1 MTVAHPF
8 QGSLFPFG
16 GVGSSSARTCQ
27 QEGVHRDCPPP
38 PMRRREASSHAG
50 QEKQPGCRCRKS
62 SSGHSREGFLLL
74 VLPETG
80 GGGGRTTRPG
90 GQELSMNSC
99 REVPAAAWQ
108 QLVDGATWPKLTK
121 VSFSWRL
128 GGQLWGSGG
137 AEVLCRLGCKK
148 PPVLDVLMPRR
159 SSAEGASAAS
169 PKASRLRL
177 GSSPS
182 SAAAPS

>member
-1 MTVAHPF
+1 
-8 QGSLFPFG
+8 
-16 GVGSSSARTCQ
+16 
-27 QEGVHRDCPPP
+27 
-38 PMRRREASSHAG
+38 MRRREAPLIHACFEPRSFRAWGPDVSSKKLHHLFLTSAG
-50 QEKQPGCRCRKS
+50 SRCRRLEGSMPLSAIFAS
-62 SSGHSREGFLLL
+62 SLRVMPGK
-74 VLPETG
+74 LPLPGITRRGKNQSYICPRQGLFMG
-80 GGGGRTTRPG
+80 GCS
-90 GQELSMNSC
+90 EI
-99 REVPAAAWQ
+99 PAAAWQ
-108 QLVDGATWPKLTK
+108 QLVDGATWPKLTN

-159 SSAEGASAAS
+159 SSAEGASEAS

>member
-1 MTVAHPF
+1 M
-8 QGSLFPFG
+8 
-16 GVGSSSARTCQ
+16 
-27 QEGVHRDCPPP
+27 
-38 PMRRREASSHAG
+38 
-50 QEKQPGCRCRKS
+50 
-62 SSGHSREGFLLL
+62 
-74 VLPETG
+74 
-80 GGGGRTTRPG
+80 
-90 GQELSMNSC
+90 SC
-99 REVPAAAWQ
+99 CSEIPAAAWQ